1 MLDPIIIQWLLL
13 GAAAFCAGM
22 MGYSY
27 GKQKDETIINDT
39 IVYLIENDF
48 LHARKTDEGE
58 WDIIPLDEK

>member
-1 MLDPIIIQWLLL
+1 MIDPIIIQWLLL

-48 LHARKTDEGE
+48 LHARKTDE
-58 WDIIPLDEK
+58 W